1 MCWVTQERSRLE
13 VQRHLLFDV
22 FFFWAIGSL
31 SLMLST
37 SILLFEGVR
46 TIQSGI
52 ILKHSGEKNQGH
64 QINSLYCKTKGSAVS
79 SGLLGYT
86 QGHMT
91 ISHLQI
97 GSKLLCLVLI
107 LIWTHLSQG
116 KLTELDGS
124 SSWAIPKSLSTTK
137 YWVRISSYLT

>member
-22 FFFWAIGSL
+22 FFFWTIGSL

-79 SGLLGYT
+79 SGSLGYT
-86 QGHMT
+86 QGHDNFSLT
-91 ISHLQI
+91 NRLQT
-97 GSKLLCLVLI
+97 SLPSSN
-107 LIWTHLSQG
+107 THLDSPESGQ
-116 KLTELDGS
+116 
-124 SSWAIPKSLSTTK
+124 
-137 YWVRISSYLT
+137 VN